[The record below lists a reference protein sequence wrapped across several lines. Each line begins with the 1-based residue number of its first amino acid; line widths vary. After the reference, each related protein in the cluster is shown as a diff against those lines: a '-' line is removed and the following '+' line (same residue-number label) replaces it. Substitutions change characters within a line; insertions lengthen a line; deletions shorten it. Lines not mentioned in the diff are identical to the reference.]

1 MIIFAFIIPRDENL
15 LDQIT
20 SEPIVIADILVEIP
34 KIQLAVDYLK
44 NATEVLTDVEILNE
58 KIPLVESSVNDL
70 IAGEGNS
77 LADMFDFTGMSNYS
91 LDSVS

>member
-91 LDSVS
+91 L